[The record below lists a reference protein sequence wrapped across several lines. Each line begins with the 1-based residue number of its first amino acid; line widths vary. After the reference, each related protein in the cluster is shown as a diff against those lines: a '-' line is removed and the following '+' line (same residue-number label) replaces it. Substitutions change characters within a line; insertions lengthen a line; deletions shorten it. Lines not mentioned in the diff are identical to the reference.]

1 MTHRRFTSLLIG
13 ALAVIAGALYLNSN
27 RNAPSPD
34 GRGMPLLPTL
44 AGELDTVTA
53 LSVRKGGTAPV
64 VTVHKVAGQ
73 WTVAERDDYPAD
85 VAKLRKLLL
94 ALGDAR
100 IVEEKTSSPA
110 NFSIIGVEDP
120 TQPGAMSAQ
129 VSLTARDGEH
139 SVIVGK
145 PSGPGYFARRGGEN
159 QSYLVEP
166 PISLETEPKY
176 WIDSRLID
184 VPAKSIQSVAIKP
197 ATGAGYVIH
206 RLKADEDGF
215 ALDKT
220 PAGRKAVDARALA
233 PSATVLGGL
242 NAEDVAAASSMDFS
256 NATRAIF
263 TLSGGDV
270 ITLAGVSIADK
281 RWIEVTAGKDAALAA
296 KAKGRAFEVAS
307 YRYDAIFRP
316 LEQLLVPKEAKAPG
330 KASAPAHGAKPPPER
345 KPAPAPGP

>member
-13 ALAVIAGALYLNSN
+13 ALAVISGALYLNSN
-27 RNAPSPD
+27 RNPTPD
-34 GRGMPLLPTL
+34 THGMALLPTL
-44 AGELDTVTA
+44 ANELDTVTA
-53 LSVRKGGTAPV
+53 LTVRKGGAAPV
-64 VTVHKVAGQ
+64 VTVHKVTGQ
-73 WTVAERDDYPAD
+73 WAVAERDDYPAD
-85 VAKLRKLLL
+85 VAKLRRLLL
-94 ALGDAR
+94 ALGDAK

-129 VSLTARDGEH
+129 VTVAARDSER

-145 PSGPGYFARRGGEN
+145 PSGPGYFARRAGQN

-166 PISLETEPKY
+166 PISLETEPRY

-184 VPAKSIQSVAIKP
+184 VPTKSIQSVEIKP
-197 ATGAGYVIH
+197 AAGSGYVIH
-206 RLKADEDGF
+206 RLKPDQDGF
-215 ALDKT
+215 GLDGT

-233 PSATVLGGL
+233 PSATLLSGL
-242 NAEDVAAASSMDFS
+242 NAEDVAAANNMDFS
-256 NATRAIF
+256 TATRAII

-270 ITLAGVSIADK
+270 ITLLGMPIAAK
-281 RWIEVTAGKDAALAA
+281 HWITVTGSKDRALAA
-296 KAKGRAFEVAS
+296 KAKDRAFEVAS

-316 LEQLLVPKEAKAPG
+316 LEQLLVPKESKAAG
-330 KASAPAHGAKPPPER
+330 KASAPGHGPNPPPEV